1 VEAQP
6 RGILALAD
14 NDHAGHA
21 RDAFQGVFYIDVEV
35 VADEQRIV
43 GAWLAVLRFTRMH
56 SSFAGTLPRFTK
68 DGTSIAPK

>member
-1 VEAQP
+1 VEYLRSPKMITPATP
-6 RGILALAD
+6 GTRV
-14 NDHAGHA
+14 AG
-21 RDAFQGVFYIDVEV
+21 RFYIDVAV

-43 GAWLAVLRFTRMH
+43 GAWLAVLRLTRMH